1 MKPRQESPGPA
12 HPSAKLDG
20 KILLIALFCLAI
32 RLIYVNQP
40 LVDDQNWRQTDTAA
54 IARNFYEEDFRLLYP
69 RVDWRGTTEGYVEC
83 EFPLYPYLVALL
95 YRVLGGVHE
104 GLGRGVSAVFCAL
117 SVLILFKLTVKL
129 YDRRTGYWAGLL
141 FGIMP
146 INVFFGRA
154 FMVESMMIFCSIGMV
169 YFFSEWLESRS
180 LSDRRGVTFFVL
192 AALFSTMAFLV
203 KIPTLYM
210 GLPLFFLAYD
220 RFEKRIFARW
230 ELWAFAIL
238 VLVPPIL
245 WYGHAYRLF
254 EQTHLTFGIWNRYG
268 YSKFGSLSMRVDPK
282 FYATLA
288 ERIFGIILTPIG
300 GVLFLVGLVLPVRSR
315 RELVSHYWVL
325 AIGIYML
332 IAAEGNRALDYYQMP
347 LVPPAAILMSRVL
360 SRIQT
365 GDMVKKTRLGKVL
378 STRAGL
384 GVLFLFIAFLSY
396 TFAHES
402 FKGRPYYAYFT
413 EAYDIGRQ
421 VDRSVGRHDLIVT
434 IDLDANRRA
443 PYRSQNPALL
453 YYCHR
458 KGWHITPG
466 EASPER
472 IEALRDQGA
481 RYLVAPILE
490 MAKNPQLWTHLKRH
504 YRISAKNDQ
513 FMALQL
519 F

>member
-1 MKPRQESPGPA
+1 MKSRKEPHSSA
-12 HPSAKLDG
+12 HPSTKLDS

-32 RLIYVNQP
+32 RLIYINQP

-69 RVDWRGTTEGYVEC
+69 RVDWRGTTEGYVES
-83 EFPLYPYLVALL
+83 EFPLYPYWVALL
-95 YRVLGGVHE
+95 YRVFGGVYE
-104 GLGRGVSAVFCAL
+104 GLGRGVSAVFSAL
-117 SVLILFKLTVKL
+117 SVLILFKLTAKL
-129 YDRRTGYWAGLL
+129 YGRRTGYWAGLL
-141 FGIMP
+141 FGVMP

-154 FMVESMMIFCSIGMV
+154 FMVESLMIFCSIGMV
-169 YFFSEWLESRS
+169 YFFSEWL
-180 LSDRRGVTFFVL
+180 DRRGAVLFAL

-210 GLPLFFLAYD
+210 GLPLLFLAYD
-220 RFEKRIFARW
+220 AFEKRVFARW

-238 VLVPPIL
+238 VLVPPML
-245 WYGHAYRLF
+245 WYVHAHRLF

-268 YSKFGSLSMRVDPK
+268 YSKFGSLFMRVDPK

-315 RELVSHYWVL
+315 RERLPHAWVL
-325 AIGIYML
+325 AIAIYTL

-347 LVPPAAILMSRVL
+347 LVPPAVILMARVL

-365 GDMVKKTRLGKVL
+365 EDMVERTSLRKVL
-378 STRAGL
+378 STRASL
-384 GVLFLFIAFLSY
+384 GVLFLLIAFLSY

-402 FKGRPYYAYFT
+402 FKGHPYYAYFT
-413 EAYDIGRQ
+413 GEYDIGKQ
-421 VDRSVGRHDLIVT
+421 VDRSIGRHDLIVT
-434 IDLDANRRA
+434 IDLDENRRA

-453 YYCHR
+453 YYSHR
-458 KGWHITPG
+458 KGWQITPE

-472 IEALRDQGA
+472 IEALRAQGA
-481 RYLVAPILE
+481 KTLVAPILE
-490 MAKNPQLWTHLKRH
+490 MVKNPELWTHLKRR
-504 YRISAKNDQ
+504 YRILAKNDQ